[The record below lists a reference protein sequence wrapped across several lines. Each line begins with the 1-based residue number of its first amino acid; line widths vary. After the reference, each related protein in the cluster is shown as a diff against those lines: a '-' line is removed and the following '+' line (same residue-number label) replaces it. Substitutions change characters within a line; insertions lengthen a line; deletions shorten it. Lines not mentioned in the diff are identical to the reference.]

1 TSREISLDKLDHQNS
16 NILHLKGFDDSLIIK
31 YLSKRFKSDNNL
43 LDKAY
48 KNIKSISAS
57 GEITPLIIR
66 LVSDLTNEDGSGI
79 NKFIECPYL
88 DKEQAMDKVVL
99 LLIGREIQKQV
110 LDMDG
115 SQYFMLLQSI
125 IFEHQ
130 GRINESEFCDQ
141 VQYILQTGKANKVY
155 NFTKE
160 FY

>member
-1 TSREISLDKLDHQNS
+1 
-16 NILHLKGFDDSLIIK
+16 
-31 YLSKRFKSDNNL
+31 
-43 LDKAY
+43 AY

-160 FY
+160 FYDSYLVSSLLSRDGEDIYIKYDSIEFLIKVRYLTHVINSEDN